1 MGEWYQ
7 NKRHGKGDMYW
18 YSTNEAYSGQ
28 WEFGFQHG
36 QGQHMW
42 TVESSDNTQVIALH
56 LSVSAIA
63 QVSRDGGSKSS

>member
-7 NKRHGKGDMYW
+7 NKRHGNGDMYW

-36 QGQHMW
+36 HGQHMW
-42 TVESSDNTQVIALH
+42 TVESSDNTQVI
-56 LSVSAIA
+56 
-63 QVSRDGGSKSS
+63 DYT